1 MIWWG
6 KMGFGI
12 FWRKTFV
19 DFGIL
24 RWKTFG
30 DFGTFAYFCTTNQIV
45 MQQRIFRRKV
55 YDKML
60 EWKQQRAGKSALLLK
75 GARRVGKS
83 TIVSAFAEREYKSHI
98 IIDFSK
104 VSRDIINLFDNLMN
118 MDYIFLRLQAIYHVV
133 LETRKS
139 VIVFDEVQLCP
150 KARQAIKHF
159 LFWTFW

>member
-1 MIWWG
+1 
-6 KMGFGI
+6 
-12 FWRKTFV
+12 
-19 DFGIL
+19 
-24 RWKTFG
+24 
-30 DFGTFAYFCTTNQIV
+30 
-45 MQQRIFRRKV
+45 MQQRMFRRKV

-159 LFWTFW
+159 LF

>member
-1 MIWWG
+1 M
-6 KMGFGI
+6 
-12 FWRKTFV
+12 
-19 DFGIL
+19 
-24 RWKTFG
+24 
-30 DFGTFAYFCTTNQIV
+30 
-45 MQQRIFRRKV
+45 
-55 YDKML
+55 
-60 EWKQQRAGKSALLLK
+60 
-75 GARRVGKS
+75 GKS

-159 LFWTFW
+159 SSEHSDNKCFSLCCTRFPREFLWKPTRFPREFLWKPTRFPREFLRKSTRFPREFLRKQR

>member
-1 MIWWG
+1 
-6 KMGFGI
+6 
-12 FWRKTFV
+12 
-19 DFGIL
+19 
-24 RWKTFG
+24 
-30 DFGTFAYFCTTNQIV
+30 

-118 MDYIFLRLQAIYHVV
+118 MDYIFLSLQAIYHVV

-159 LFWTFW
+159 LF